1 MSDLATLREKGF
13 FVRSNDDGT
22 VSIHWPNAD
31 PKTMFNVALEEDGV
45 TLHLV
50 KDRSATHKHL
60 AEELGR

>member
-1 MSDLATLREKGF
+1 MSDLATLRSKGF

-31 PKTMFNVALEEDGV
+31 PSTTFNVALEEDGE

-50 KDRSATHKHL
+50 PQRCATHKHL

>member
-1 MSDLATLREKGF
+1 MSDLETLRAKGF

-31 PKTMFNVALEEDGV
+31 PATTFTVALEDDGL

-50 KDRSATHKHL
+50 PQRSATHKHL
-60 AEELGR
+60 AAELGR

>member
-1 MSDLATLREKGF
+1 MSDLSTLWEKGF

-31 PKTMFNVALEEDGV
+31 PATMFNVALEEDGV

-50 KDRSATHKHL
+50 PQRSATHKHL